1 MPKNNV
7 TLQLFIEPA
16 RAGSYFTLPFT
27 MPPDTA
33 GLTLSYHYE
42 HQQESDLPVA
52 NGRFAARRE
61 VNIIDLGLVNAND
74 VQVGASGSDKS
85 EIYLDESRATPGYTP
100 GPLAPGEW
108 QIIVGAYHV
117 APGGVTVTYELTFTP
132 KHRQL
137 LKGDLHAHTLASDG
151 VLTAEELAWH
161 ARRHGLDFLAIT
173 DHNQMISRAALPQVP
188 GLTLIPGLEWTHFR
202 GHANF
207 LGVEKPYDA
216 PFFANTPEEI
226 LARFDL
232 ARQRGALIVINHPF
246 DPGCEFLFDMDSLPY
261 DCLEVWNG
269 PMRQPNLQAIDLWQS
284 LLCAGKK
291 VPVCGGSDYHHDGP
305 FQFLGGPT
313 TCVYAMSPNPSDIL
327 AALRQGHA
335 YITFAPDGPGL
346 EVSASPS
353 GAILGDTVPWPATQE
368 LEINASGLRAGDV
381 VRVVTAQDSTPILE
395 APSAGDLRATY
406 RMDAP
411 GFARI
416 EILRAFLPGLPM
428 LPALVS
434 NPVYFE

>member
-1 MPKNNV
+1 MPDNKI
-7 TLQLFIEPA
+7 TLQLFIEPV

-33 GLTLSYHYE
+33 GLSLTYHYE
-42 HQQESDLPVA
+42 RQHESDLPVA

-61 VNIIDLGLVNAND
+61 ANIIDLGLVDANG

-100 GPLAPGEW
+100 SPLVPGEW
-108 QIIVGAYHV
+108 QIIVGAYKI
-117 APGGVTVTYELTFTP
+117 ASEGVTVTYELTFTP

-188 GLTLIPGLEWTHFR
+188 GLTLIPGLEWTHFH

-207 LGVEKPYDA
+207 LGVEKPYDG
-216 PFFANTPEEI
+216 PFFANIPEEI
-226 LARFDL
+226 RDRFDS
-232 ARQRGALIVINHPF
+232 AHQRGALITINHPF
-246 DPGCEFLFDMDSLPY
+246 DPGCEFLFDINSLPY

-269 PMRQPNLQAIDLWQS
+269 PMRQPNLQAIDLWHS
-284 LLCAGKK
+284 LLSAGKK
-291 VPVCGGSDYHHDGP
+291 VPICGGSDYHHDGP

-335 YITFAPDGPGL
+335 YITYAPDGPSL
-346 EVSASPS
+346 EVNAGAAS
-353 GAILGDTVPWPATQE
+353 LGDTAAWPATRE
-368 LEINASGLRAGDV
+368 LEINAGGLLAGDV
-381 VRVVTAQDSTPILE
+381 VRVVTAQHSTPILE
-395 APSAGDLRATY
+395 APASGSLHASY
-406 RMDAP
+406 RMESP

-416 EILRAFLPGLPM
+416 EILRSFLPGLPL